1 MAKRKKKTKKQPM
14 APRDVGTPE
23 LQMKRAILVNGGD
36 PTFAASVLGVCFA
49 RGLINEYQLK
59 GGQQYANLIRK
70 IFGSISPG
78 TADLIG
84 GRRSLGLI
92 DEETDI
98 RIRAR
103 YEAAKAALLD
113 CGIKITSLVD
123 KYCVYEVMPYSLLG
137 SPHQNRQQIRELRI
151 GLDAICN
158 ALGI

>member
-1 MAKRKKKTKKQPM
+1 MAKKKKKTKKQPM
-14 APRDVGTPE
+14 AARDVGTPE
-23 LQMKRAILVNGGD
+23 LQIKRAILVNGGD
-36 PTFAASVLGVCFA
+36 PNFASSVLGVFFA

-59 GGQQYANLIRK
+59 GGQQYANLRRK

-84 GRRSLGLI
+84 GRRSLGLV
-92 DEETDI
+92 DEETEI

-103 YEAAKAALLD
+103 YDAAKAALLD
-113 CGIKITSLVD
+113 CGTKITMIVD
-123 KYCVYEVMPYSLLG
+123 KYCVYEIMPYALLG
-137 SPHQNRQQIRELRI
+137 SPQTNKQQLRELRI